1 MAFGLDWG
9 MDSEELLALVGAGI
23 AVAAGLAL
31 RFRQRPTSTRRL
43 LRRAAGFGALLG
55 AAALALAD

>member
-1 MAFGLDWG
+1 
-9 MDSEELLALVGAGI
+9 MDSEELLALVAASI

-31 RFRQRPTSTRRL
+31 HFRKRPVSTRRM